1 MMKQLNVLHINA
13 SSRYDGSLTR
23 AVSTQLTEILTGQ
36 YELTVKQRD
45 VASGLP
51 FIDEEWINA
60 NFTDPAD
67 RSEVQ
72 KNVLALSDLL
82 INEVK
87 AADVLVLAVPIYNF
101 GIPAA
106 LKAWI
111 DLVARARE
119 TFRYTENGPV
129 GLIENKKVYLVM
141 ASGGV
146 PLESDVDFASQYLKF
161 FMQFIGISDV
171 TLVNANHYFEQPDSS
186 EKLAAVIAA

>member
-1 MMKQLNVLHINA
+1 MTQLNVLHINA

-23 AVSTQLTEILTGQ
+23 AVSTQLTEILAGQ
-36 YELTVKQRD
+36 NEVTLQQRD
-45 VASGLP
+45 VASGLT
-51 FIDEEWINA
+51 FIDENWINA

-67 RSEVQ
+67 RNAAQKEV
-72 KNVLALSDLL
+72 LRFSDQL

-87 AADVLVLAVPIYNF
+87 TADVLVLAVPIYNF

-119 TFRYTENGPV
+119 TFRYTEQGPI
-129 GLIENKKVYLVM
+129 GLLENKKVYLVM

-146 PLESDVDFASQYLKF
+146 PLESDVDFASNYLKF

-186 EKLAAVIAA
+186 DKLAALIAA

>member
-1 MMKQLNVLHINA
+1 M
-13 SSRYDGSLTR
+13 
-23 AVSTQLTEILTGQ
+23 
-36 YELTVKQRD
+36 
-45 VASGLP
+45 ASGLT
-51 FIDEEWINA
+51 FIDENWINA

-67 RSEVQ
+67 RNAAQKEV
-72 KNVLALSDLL
+72 LRFSDQL

-87 AADVLVLAVPIYNF
+87 TADVLVLAVPIYNF

-119 TFRYTENGPV
+119 TFRYTEQGPI
-129 GLIENKKVYLVM
+129 GLLENKKVYLVM

-146 PLESDVDFASQYLKF
+146 PLESDVDFASNYLKF

-186 EKLAAVIAA
+186 DKLAALIAA

>member
-1 MMKQLNVLHINA
+1 MTQLNVLHINA

-23 AVSTQLTEILTGQ
+23 AVSTQLTEILAGQ
-36 YELTVKQRD
+36 NEVTLQQRD
-45 VASGLP
+45 VASGLT
-51 FIDEEWINA
+51 FIDENWINA

-67 RSEVQ
+67 RNAAQKEV
-72 KNVLALSDLL
+72 LRFSDQL

-119 TFRYTENGPV
+119 TFRYTEQGPI
-129 GLIENKKVYLVM
+129 GLLENKKVYLVM

-146 PLESDVDFASQYLKF
+146 PLESDVDFASNYLKF

-186 EKLAAVIAA
+186 DKLAALIAA

>member
-1 MMKQLNVLHINA
+1 MTQLNVLHINA

-23 AVSTQLTEILTGQ
+23 AVSTQLTEILAGQ
-36 YELTVKQRD
+36 NEVTLQQRD
-45 VASGLP
+45 VASGLT
-51 FIDEEWINA
+51 FIDENWINA

-67 RSEVQ
+67 RNAAQKEV
-72 KNVLALSDLL
+72 LRFSDQL

-119 TFRYTENGPV
+119 TFRYTEQGPI
-129 GLIENKKVYLVM
+129 GLLENKKVYLVM

-146 PLESDVDFASQYLKF
+146 PLESDVDFASNYLKF
-161 FMQFIGISDV
+161 FMQFIGITDV

-186 EKLAAVIAA
+186 DKLAALIAA

>member
-1 MMKQLNVLHINA
+1 MTQLNVLHINA

-23 AVSTQLTEILTGQ
+23 AVSTQLTEILAGQ
-36 YELTVKQRD
+36 NEMTLQQRD
-45 VASGLP
+45 VASGLT
-51 FIDEEWINA
+51 FIDENWINA

-67 RSEVQ
+67 RNAAQKEV
-72 KNVLALSDLL
+72 LRFSDQL

-119 TFRYTENGPV
+119 TFRYTEQGPI
-129 GLIENKKVYLVM
+129 GLLENKKVYLVM

-146 PLESDVDFASQYLKF
+146 SLESDVDFASNYLKF
-161 FMQFIGISDV
+161 FMQFIGITDV

-186 EKLAAVIAA
+186 DKLAALIAA